1 MQGHKCHCCLVLSV
15 CLCVSGIRNPPQIRG
30 KFMRGGKCLEM
41 LRSRLKLSHRTTDR
55 RMYHRTAAALP
66 RWTAKWAV
74 RVRGDFNFWFWAQL
88 AHLIQLGDYE
98 SKRLIRKA
106 FIVMAKYVICNIC
119 FGGIGFWGKS
129 GKGEGG

>member
-1 MQGHKCHCCLVLSV
+1 MLSVYMCVCVSV

-30 KFMRGGKCLEM
+30 KFMRGGKCLKM

-88 AHLIQLGDYE
+88 AHLIQQRD
-98 SKRLIRKA
+98 
-106 FIVMAKYVICNIC
+106 
-119 FGGIGFWGKS
+119 
-129 GKGEGG
+129 